1 MAFSSSLVQE
11 ALNRTFLLRH
21 VESACLSDNFTTEEG
36 GRVTAAA
43 RRRNGCHADRERQEA
58 D

>member
-1 MAFSSSLVQE
+1 M
-11 ALNRTFLLRH
+11 LRD
-21 VESACLSDNFTTEEG
+21 VESVCLPDNFTTEEG

-43 RRRNGCHADRERQEA
+43 RRRNGCYADRERQEA